1 MVEINI
7 LTNYDTAFRF
17 RQIKEFKLDLGK
29 SFVNRKTERMEI
41 NDNFIGF
48 QLDKYNRL
56 VYKIGSLGKVNF
68 YYETRIPRDEVEIY
82 YDTEKYV
89 EVLNQPNI
97 KTWFAETLF
106 AIEKRRKGETD
117 TDTNTNTNTKA
128 ESGTRPKRKYT
139 KRSGSKKSTS
149 A

>member
-41 NDNFIGF
+41 SDNFIGF

-89 EVLNQPNI
+89 EILNQSNI

-106 AIEKRRKGETD
+106 AIDKRRKEEKETKPKSETK
-117 TDTNTNTNTKA
+117 TD
-128 ESGTRPKRKYT
+128 SGTKPKRKYT
-139 KRSGSKKSTS
+139 RKSGTKKSTS

>member
-41 NDNFIGF
+41 SDNFIGF

-89 EVLNQPNI
+89 EILNQSNI
-97 KTWFAETLF
+97 KTWFAETLY
-106 AIEKRRKGETD
+106 AIDKRRKEEKETKPNSEAK
-117 TDTNTNTNTKA
+117 T
-128 ESGTRPKRKYT
+128 ESGTKPKRKYT
-139 KRSGSKKSTS
+139 RKSGTKKSTS